1 MRQRWL
7 IVFLAAIA
15 SLALLAAAC
24 GGDSGPAAPNSDNS
38 GSETSDQPSGDEP
51 ASSGFVAPNV
61 FMTFEGQRY
70 ELGDVFQSDLISDE
84 FTEIGVAS
92 AADIDFEGELKVFGR
107 SGDDAAVY
115 TFSPALDV
123 EGEEEDVPALWLR
136 WELVVEALGEEP
148 SGDGE
153 PTSSGVVVPDTFLT
167 FDGQRY
173 QLREVLQANLI
184 SDDFTEVGAASEADI
199 DFDGELTVFRRQGDD
214 AAVYTYSP
222 AVDIGSDVLA
232 LDEGD
237 EVDVL
242 ALWEK
247 WEPVD

>member
-24 GGDSGPAAPNSDNS
+24 GGDYTPAATNGDDAGPAAADDST
-38 GSETSDQPSGDEP
+38 GGTE
-51 ASSGFVAPNV
+51 SSGFVPLN
-61 FMTFEGQRY
+61 TFLTLEGQRY
-70 ELGDVFQSDLISDE
+70 QLGDVFQANLITDQ

-92 AADIDFEGELKVFGR
+92 EADIDFDGELTVFR
-107 SGDDAAVY
+107 RQGDDSAVY
-115 TFSPALDV
+115 TFSPAVVV

-136 WELVVEALGEEP
+136 WKLVVDAPGEEP
-148 SGDGE
+148 SGDE
-153 PTSSGVVVPDTFLT
+153 PTSTGFVAPNVFMT

-173 QLREVLQANLI
+173 QLRDVLQADLI

-199 DFDGELTVFRRQGDD
+199 DFDGELTVYRRQGDD
-214 AAVYTYSP
+214 SAVYTSSP
-222 AVDIGSDVLA
+222 AVDIAGE
-232 LDEGD
+232 EGD
-237 EVDVL
+237 VP

-247 WEPVD
+247 WEPAE

>member
-24 GGDSGPAAPNSDNS
+24 GGDSAPTAS
-38 GSETSDQPSGDEP
+38 DEP
-51 ASSGFVAPNV
+51 NGEGLASSGLVAPNV
-61 FMTFEGQRY
+61 FM
-70 ELGDVFQSDLISDE
+70 
-84 FTEIGVAS
+84 
-92 AADIDFEGELKVFGR
+92 
-107 SGDDAAVY
+107 
-115 TFSPALDV
+115 
-123 EGEEEDVPALWLR
+123 
-136 WELVVEALGEEP
+136 
-148 SGDGE
+148 
-153 PTSSGVVVPDTFLT
+153 T

-199 DFDGELTVFRRQGDD
+199 DFDAELTVFRRQGDD
-214 AAVYTYSP
+214 SAVYTYAPS
-222 AVDIGSDVLA
+222 VDAEDE
-232 LDEGD
+232 EGD
-237 EVDVL
+237 VP